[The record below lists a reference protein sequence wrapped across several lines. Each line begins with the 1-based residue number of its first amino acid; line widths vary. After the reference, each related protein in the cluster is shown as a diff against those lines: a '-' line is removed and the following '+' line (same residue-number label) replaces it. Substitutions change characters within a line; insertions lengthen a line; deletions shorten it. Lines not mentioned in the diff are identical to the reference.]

1 MEPIYS
7 LGTGILITYIG
18 IVCCLIRIHRNRTPL
33 PTRTKIL
40 ELIDILND
48 SVITI
53 NPLVEEEECPI
64 CINKLDSK
72 IVRLTCGHTYHYHC
86 IYEWFRKSATCPL
99 CRTSF

>member
-1 MEPIYS
+1 MEPIYIFGS
-7 LGTGILITYIG
+7 VILMAYCG
-18 IVCCLIRIHRNRTPL
+18 IVCCLTRIHISRAPL
-33 PTRTKIL
+33 PTRTKRL

-53 NPLVEEEECPI
+53 NPLVEEDCPI

-72 IVRLTCGHTYHYHC
+72 IVRLTCGHTYHYYC